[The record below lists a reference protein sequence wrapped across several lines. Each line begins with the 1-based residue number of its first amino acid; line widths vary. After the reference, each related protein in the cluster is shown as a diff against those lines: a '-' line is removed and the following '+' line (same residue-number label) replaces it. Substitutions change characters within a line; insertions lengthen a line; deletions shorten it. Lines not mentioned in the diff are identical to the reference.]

1 MMLKISLIPVGAV
14 IVVNLT
20 ARKPL
25 IRLHKNMSQF
35 FTPGFIS
42 GRIILHG
49 TILMSMFWE
58 YRLSGELQH
67 RRCNSIEK
75 ESLI

>member
-1 MMLKISLIPVGAV
+1 MLKISLIPVEAV
-14 IVVNLT
+14 TVVNLI

-25 IRLHKNMSQF
+25 TRLHKNMSQF

-42 GRIILHG
+42 GRIILPG

-58 YRLSGELQH
+58 YLLSDELQH
-67 RRCNSIEK
+67 RRCNSIDK